1 MTTRDRETP
10 RRRRRAD
17 AERSRSAVLTAAAQV
32 LGTHPEA
39 GLDDVAKA
47 AGVSRQ
53 TVYAH
58 FGSRE
63 ALVDAVLDHVTS
75 EVVAAMDAAGHEGER
90 AEVTLLRLLDASRSA
105 AARQPLLLQDS
116 RISPQ
121 RARDLH
127 RPIVNRFTEVI
138 ERAQRDGEFTNRQPS
153 AWLAAAIISLA
164 HTAAELTGT
173 GQLDAATADAAL
185 HTGIRQLIRPD

>member
-1 MTTRDRETP
+1 MTARDHEPP

-17 AERSRSAVLTAAAQV
+17 AQRSRSAVLTAAAQV

-63 ALVDAVLDHVTS
+63 SLVDAVLDHVTS
-75 EVVAAMDAAGHEGER
+75 EVVAAMDAAAIDGEA
-90 AEVTLLRLLDASRSA
+90 AETTLLRLLDASRSA
-105 AARQPLLLQDS
+105 AQRHPLLLQDS
-116 RISPQ
+116 RISAE
-121 RARDLH
+121 RSRDLH
-127 RPIVNRFTEVI
+127 RPIMSRFTEVI
-138 ERAQRDGEFTNRQPS
+138 ERAQREGEFTDRQPS
-153 AWLAAAIISLA
+153 TWLASAIISLA
-164 HTAAELTGT
+164 HTAAELAGT
-173 GQLDAATADAAL
+173 GQLDAQAADAAL
-185 HTGIRQLIRPD
+185 HTGIRRLIRPD